1 MFKTCKNNCVFIKC
15 PILLVKRME
24 KYTLTSK
31 SIFYHSLIIKLFY
44 KMYKLDSQRIEKYS
58 LTSEQ
63 RFVKLAQVTMYGI
76 KNNVSLPKNWV
87 LESNSIIFH
96 FHFYCSLKD
105 RQTDMAKMQNKLG
118 PYFTKKK
125 KFVCLAFLLQRLF
138 SADSGVFI
146 G

>member
-1 MFKTCKNNCVFIKC
+1 
-15 PILLVKRME
+15 ME

-76 KNNVSLPKNWV
+76 KNNVSLPKN
-87 LESNSIIFH
+87 
-96 FHFYCSLKD
+96 
-105 RQTDMAKMQNKLG
+105 
-118 PYFTKKK
+118 
-125 KFVCLAFLLQRLF
+125 
-138 SADSGVFI
+138 
-146 G
+146 